1 MKLPNNINV
10 VSFLA
15 YNFEFKKNETTRVPA
30 RTFHGLTFR
39 LSGKI
44 SITPEGGKRLISGK
58 GSITYVPKGCSYD
71 TEIIEDGSMY
81 AIHFESATEH
91 PDAEPFVI
99 SPTYP
104 IVFANLFGSLHERY
118 RDVGT
123 VDYAGLSMVYEIL
136 SELSTE
142 LERGAGKAVPKRMRI
157 AKEYIDKYYGTHNI
171 TIPALAE
178 MSGISEVYFR
188 REFKRCFGVSPLEY
202 IKTVRMENA
211 KALLS
216 TAMYTVSEVATR
228 CGFDSI
234 SYFSY
239 EFGRVMGETPGEF
252 SRRFE
257 DKK

>member
-1 MKLPNNINV
+1 MNV

-15 YNFEFKKNETTRVPA
+15 NAFEFKKTETTRVPA

-39 LSGKI
+39 VSGRI
-44 SITPEGGKRLISGK
+44 SITPENGKRLISGK

-81 AIHFESATEH
+81 VIHFETADDH
-91 PDAEPFVI
+91 QDASPFVI

-104 IVFANLFGSLHERY
+104 IAFANLFGSLHERY
-118 RDVGT
+118 RDVGA

-142 LERGAGKAVPKRMRI
+142 LERGVGKAVPKRMRL
-157 AKEYIDKYYGTHNI
+157 AKEYIDENYGMHDV
-171 TIPALAE
+171 TIPDLAA

-188 REFKRCFGVSPLEY
+188 REFKSCFGVSPLEY

-216 TAMYTVSEVATR
+216 TAMYSVSEVATR

-239 EFGRVMGETPGEF
+239 EFGRVTGETPSEF